1 MKRLIFMSIAAA
13 SVLSAGGYQIP
24 ESSLNAVALSAANV
38 ANAHGADA
46 AYYNPANM
54 IWMDDVNTLAAD
66 LTLIS
71 LSEIDYEGSFRGDGA
86 NHTIHSEEEHFAM
99 PTFHYVSQKIG
110 NVRLG
115 FSMVSPG
122 GLSKRWE
129 SQPGK
134 SIADEFSLTA
144 VELNPSIA
152 FALGEKVSLAFGLRF
167 IYSEGVVKSA
177 STASRDMTG
186 DSFDYG
192 YNLALSYRPTSALK
206 LAVTYR
212 SKVDL
217 NEEGEATLYFP
228 DNGDYTGDVVYKGD
242 ASVSV
247 PIPAKLGMAVA
258 YTFPTDT
265 TVELTVD
272 RTYWSSYKTLD
283 FDYVGSI
290 GALTPIFDDPIA
302 KDYEDVYAFRLGV
315 TQELDRWTLMA
326 GYVHDESPIPDA
338 SLGFELPGSD
348 GDAYSLG
355 VRYDINEAWNV
366 GLAGLYSKKDKR
378 SVTNDTI
385 DGTFSNAE
393 VYMLS
398 AGLEYKF

>member
-1 MKRLIFMSIAAA
+1 MAAA
-13 SVLSAGGYQIP
+13 SVIYAGGYQIP
-24 ESSLNAVALSAANV
+24 ESSLNAIALSAANV

-54 IWMDDVNTLAAD
+54 IWMDDVNTLSAD
-66 LTLIS
+66 LTMIL
-71 LSEIDYEGSFRGDGA
+71 LTEIDYEGSFRGDGV
-86 NHTIHSEEEHFAM
+86 NHTINSEEETFAM
-99 PTFHYVSQKIG
+99 PTLHYVSPKIG

-115 FSMVSPG
+115 LSMLSPG

-134 SIADEFSLTA
+134 SISDEFSLTA
-144 VELNPSIA
+144 IELNPSIA
-152 FALGEKVSLAFGLRF
+152 FALGDKVSLAFGLRV

-186 DSFDYG
+186 DSLNYG

-206 LAVTYR
+206 MAVTYR
-212 SKVDL
+212 SNIDL
-217 NEEGEATLYFP
+217 KEEGDATLYFP
-228 DNGDYTGDVVYKGD
+228 DNGDYSGDVVYKGD
-242 ASVSV
+242 ATVTV

-258 YTFPTDT
+258 YTFPTET

-290 GALTPIFDDPIA
+290 GVLTPVFDDPIA
-302 KDYEDVYAFRLGV
+302 KDYEDVYAFRLGI
-315 TQELDRWTLMA
+315 TQELDQWTLMA
-326 GYVHDESPIPDA
+326 GYVHDESPIPEA
-338 SLGFELPGSD
+338 TLGFELPDSD

-355 VRYDINEAWNV
+355 VRYDIDEAWNV
-366 GLAGLYSKKDKR
+366 GIAGLYSKKDSR
-378 SVTNDTI
+378 DVSNDTI
-385 DGTFSNAE
+385 DGTFTNAA
-393 VYMLS
+393 VYMVS
-398 AGLEYKF
+398 AGVEYKF